1 MAKITATES
10 KLRRIINKGSE
21 PHFAGLNHNAAGFD
35 AMYGD
40 ALNWIHHMVEPNSLR
55 GEVERFLR
63 DANRADEIERLD
75 SVSQPI
81 LHTMGKIAYCIN
93 RGAELSER
101 SYAYINRALNN
112 PQITVL
118 APTPATEEM
127 FDSLPGTASARVIE
141 DYKNCYSRLDNLRA
155 RVTAGKVDIKDVAD
169 EVNKVMDAHGG
180 RPGVRRR
187 VVEHFKDS
195 LLEAQEDKAI
205 REWVKPLRAILKA
218 LDKDAVVKSAP
229 AKKPAKSADKP
240 AAKKAAPVKTKT
252 AKTEKKV
259 APAKT
264 KTVKKAAPAKK
275 SAPAKRE
282 GKPSFA
288 SQVRELIQ
296 DGRAKDISQSDVIE
310 LAVSKLGMS
319 RSSARNCVVFNW
331 ERAGQ

>member
-21 PHFAGLNHNAAGFD
+21 PHFAGLNHNAAGFA

-118 APTPATEEM
+118 APTPVTEEM
-127 FDSLPGTASARVIE
+127 FDSLPNTASARVIE

-155 RVTAGKVDIKDVAD
+155 RVTAGKVDLKDVAD

-218 LDKDAVVKSAP
+218 LDKDAVIKTAP
-229 AKKPAKSADKP
+229 VKKPAKSADKP
-240 AAKKAAPVKTKT
+240 AAKKAVPANTKT
-252 AKTEKKV
+252 AKKA

-264 KTVKKAAPAKK
+264 KTAKKAAPVKKAAPAK
-275 SAPAKRE
+275 RD

-296 DGRAKDISQSDVIE
+296 DGRAKDMSQSDVIE

-331 ERAGQ
+331 ERVGQ